1 MKAQISMQFLMVVT
15 IVFLFFIVFVSGF
28 ADRYR
33 DIKME
38 KERLA
43 AKDLAL
49 KVHDEIALAHNME
62 DGYTR
67 TFTLPDRI
75 EGANYTIGITGNYVA
90 VTSEHA
96 EYSLA
101 VAPVTGDVQ
110 IGNNTISM
118 TGGTV
123 CLGC

>member
-1 MKAQISMQFLMVVT
+1 MKAQVSMQFLLVVS

-28 ADRYR
+28 AERYR

-43 AKDLAL
+43 VKDLAL
-49 KVHDEIALAHNME
+49 KVHDEIAVAHNLE

-67 TFTLPDRI
+67 AFTLPSQL
-75 EGANYTIGITGNYVA
+75 EGANYTINVTGNVVA

-101 VAPVTGDVQ
+101 VAPVSGTVH
-110 IGNNTISM
+110 IGNNTITK
-118 TGGTV
+118 TGGVV